1 MDTIIIQLLGLF
13 ALFAAVAGGYWRW
26 VRPHPSLH
34 WQAKGVLLLLILTM
48 AGGLIGSTGWWIDE
62 PRAFSWDLPPLAS
75 RMLAAAGWAFGAATF
90 MALQRPTGR
99 RMRLVLLMLAVY
111 LIPLAVAI
119 VLFHRDRFDP
129 AAPITYAFFI
139 IVTGIVVPTVW
150 YLVRPVFVLK
160 DGVPLPIAGWVRGWL
175 ISTIVVTALWGV
187 ALFVTDNGALSL
199 IWVWPGDLL
208 TSRLIAVML
217 LTIATAAFYS
227 LRDGD
232 TARMTLVVLVVYGLG
247 AALANLW
254 SATAGKPIQPLY
266 VLVFGVIGIMSLVL
280 LMRRNT
286 LSTS

>member
-1 MDTIIIQLLGLF
+1 MDTIIIQLLGLV
-13 ALFAAVAGGYWRW
+13 ALFAAVGGGYWRW
-26 VRPHPSLH
+26 VRPHPSLD

-48 AGGLIGSTGWWIDE
+48 AGGLIGSTGWWFDE

-75 RMLAAAGWAFGAATF
+75 RMLAAAGWAFAAATF
-90 MALQRPTGR
+90 MALQRPTR
-99 RMRLVLLMLAVY
+99 RRIRLVLLMLAVY

-150 YLVRPVFVLK
+150 YLVRPAVVLK
-160 DGVPLPIAGWVRGWL
+160 DGAPVPVAGWVRGWL
-175 ISTIVVTALWGV
+175 ISTAVVMVLWGL
-187 ALFVTDNGALSL
+187 ALFITDNGPVNL

-232 TARMTLVVLVVYGLG
+232 TARITLVVLLVYGFG

-254 SATAGKPIQPLY
+254 SVTAGKPVQPLY
-266 VLVFGVIGIMSLVL
+266 VVVFGGIGIISLVL
-280 LMRRNT
+280 LRWRPA
-286 LSTS
+286 ST